1 MWLRDSLPYD
11 LKDARVLLYGYDTS
25 LLRSQTFQNI
35 DDIAIAF
42 CKSIRRIRSYDN
54 VSGLCGFNFFFFPL
68 SSEAHFDRA
77 KLHHGL

>member
-11 LKDARVLLYGYDTS
+11 LKRARVLLYGYDTS

-42 CKSIRRIRSYDN
+42 CKRIRDIRRHNN
-54 VSGLCGFNFFFFPL
+54 VSRLCKFF
-68 SSEAHFDRA
+68 
-77 KLHHGL
+77 